1 MSRVGPRS
9 PALLRGGLVV
19 DEFVNADVIAQGLS
33 AFDPEGAAIAAGRV
47 MLRRLH
53 ELAEQRVNFAFET
66 TLANRTRDK
75 SPYSTRSAIIGSTR
89 AARCPGTRTATS
101 ETMTINTTTAT

>member
-1 MSRVGPRS
+1 MTTER
-9 PALLRGGLVV
+9 
-19 DEFVNADVIAQGLS
+19 
-33 AFDPEGAAIAAGRV
+33 
-47 MLRRLH
+47 RRLAGIGQRLGRQI
-53 ELAEQRVNFAFET
+53 LAEVATIVTRRTTSASRCRHFA
-66 TLANRTRDK
+66 RTRDK